1 MRTVLQ
7 TAGEVVEVDASG
19 SWATEVVRDLPPRVP
34 GLHDEPPTIRV
45 RDGWPEQR
53 LTRGRLMGRGVT
65 ATDGAVALTSACSSG
80 VDLDVRATDDV
91 VSVLA
96 DRRPTFREATLH
108 RVLADRARLL
118 TADVLLHYP
127 AIWRSGWRGR
137 APLHAGAL
145 VVGGLGVLV
154 VGASGVGKSTLALAE
169 VGSGAT
175 FVSDNLVVSDGY
187 SAWGLL
193 EPVRAAAGDGA
204 RTTHGRRLVE
214 VPPRRLA
221 TQVDLVVVLRR
232 EGSSVRAREIA
243 PDVAARELTASTYA
257 AGELRRYWGFAA
269 TLAAGTGRG
278 PVHPPVDSVA
288 QQLCSTAP
296 CLELDLGDRPGAH
309 LSHVVETLEVTQ
321 WT

>member
-1 MRTVLQ
+1 MLQ
-7 TAGEVVEVDASG
+7 TAGEVVEVDAAG
-19 SWATEVVRDLPPRVP
+19 SWATEVVRDLPPRAP
-34 GLHDEPPTIRV
+34 APHDGPPTVRV
-45 RDGWPEQR
+45 RDGWPEQ
-53 LTRGRLMGRGVT
+53 LLASGRRMGRGMR
-65 ATDGAVALTSACSSG
+65 AHGGAVALTSACSSG
-80 VDLDVRATDDV
+80 VDLDVRATDVV

-96 DRRPTFREATLH
+96 ARRPTIREATLH
-108 RVLADRARLL
+108 RVLPERARLL

-154 VGASGVGKSTLALAE
+154 VGASGVGKSTLAMAE

-175 FVSDNLVVSDGY
+175 FVSDNLVVSDGR

-193 EPVRAAAGDGA
+193 EPVRAAGGDGA

-214 VPPRRLA
+214 VPARRLSA
-221 TQVDLVVVLRR
+221 QVDLVVVLRR
-232 EGSSVRAREIA
+232 EGSAVQAREIA

-278 PVHPPVDSVA
+278 PVHPPVASVA
-288 QQLCSTAP
+288 EQVCSGAP
-296 CLELDLGDRPGAH
+296 CLELDLGDRPGPH
-309 LSHVVETLEVTQ
+309 LSHVVETLGVTQ

>member
-1 MRTVLQ
+1 MRAVLQ

-19 SWATEVVRDLPPRVP
+19 SWATQVVRDLPPRVP
-34 GLHDEPPTIRV
+34 GPHDGPPTVRV
-45 RDGWPEQR
+45 RDGWAEQR
-53 LTRGRLMGRGVT
+53 LAHGRRIGRGVT
-65 ATDGAVALTSACSSG
+65 AHDGALALTSACSSG

-96 DRRPTFREATLH
+96 DRRPTIREATLH
-108 RVLADRARLL
+108 RVLPERSRLL

-154 VGASGVGKSTLALAE
+154 VGASGVGKSTLAMAE

-175 FVSDNLVVSDGY
+175 FVSDNVVVSDGR

-193 EPVRAAAGDGA
+193 EPVRTAGGDGA
-204 RTTHGRRLVE
+204 RTTHGRRLVQ
-214 VPPRRLA
+214 VPLRRLA

-232 EGSSVRAREIA
+232 EASAVQAREISA
-243 PDVAARELTASTYA
+243 DVAARELTAGTYS

-269 TLAAGTGRG
+269 TLAVGTGRG
-278 PVHPPVDSVA
+278 PAHPPVASVA
-288 QQLCSTAP
+288 QQVCSAAP

-309 LSHVVETLEVTQ
+309 LTHVVETLGVAQ

>member
-1 MRTVLQ
+1 MRAVLL

-19 SWATEVVRDLPPRVP
+19 SWATEVVNDLPPRVP
-34 GLHDEPPTIRV
+34 GPHDEPPTVRV

-53 LTRGRLMGRGVT
+53 LGRGRRMGRGIT
-65 ATDGAVALTSACSSG
+65 AYDGTIALTSACSSG
-80 VDLDVRATDDV
+80 VDLDVRTTDEV

-96 DRRPTFREATLH
+96 DRRPTIREATVH
-108 RVLADRARLL
+108 RLLPDRARLL

-169 VGSGAT
+169 VASGAT
-175 FVSDNLVVSDGY
+175 FVSDNLVVSDGR

-193 EPVRAAAGDGA
+193 EPVRAAGGAGA
-204 RTTHGRRLVE
+204 RTTHGRRLAE
-214 VPPRRLA
+214 VPPRRLV
-221 TQVDLVVVLRR
+221 TQLDLVVVLRR
-232 EGSSVRAREIA
+232 DGSQMQAREIT
-243 PDVAARELTASTYA
+243 PDVAARELTAGTYA

-278 PVHPPVDSVA
+278 PVHPPVAAVA
-288 QQLCSTAP
+288 QQVCSAVP

-309 LSHVVETLEVTQ
+309 LTHLVETLGVAQ